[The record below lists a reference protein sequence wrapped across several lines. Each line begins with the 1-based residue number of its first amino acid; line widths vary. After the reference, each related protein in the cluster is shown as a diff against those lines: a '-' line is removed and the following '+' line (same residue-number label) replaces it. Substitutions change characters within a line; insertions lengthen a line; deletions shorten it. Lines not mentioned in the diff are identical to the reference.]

1 MLLLCRSAALFI
13 VLAALACLNSAKAG
27 GLTKAAVVAPKDL
40 SPREQKAVTMLVEEV
55 EKRTG
60 VRWSVVP
67 DKPASETWITVVP
80 AKADGSRKA
89 ESFQL
94 RSYPDG
100 VSISGA
106 DERGTLFGIGYLLRQ
121 LRMTPGR
128 IMLADDLQ
136 VDTAPAYPIRGH
148 QLGYRPKTNSYDAWD
163 LPQWEQYYRDL
174 AVFGSNAVELIP
186 PRSDDAATS
195 PHFPR
200 PPLEMMTGMSR
211 LADEYGL
218 DVWIWYPAM
227 DKDYGDPATVEFALK
242 EWEEVYKALPRIDAI
257 FVPGGD
263 PGHTQPKH
271 LFTLLE
277 KQTALLKKYHPK
289 AQMWMSPQGF
299 TAEWM
304 DEYYELMKAEP
315 EWLSGV
321 VFGPQVRVSL
331 PELRASIPAKYPIR
345 HYPDLTHSRQC
356 QYPVPDWDLAHAVTS
371 AREPINPRPNGQ
383 ATIFRL
389 LQPHTIGFLTYSEG
403 CNDDVNKFVWSGLG
417 WSPDAMVSDILRE
430 FGLYFIGEDM
440 GDDFAQGLLAL
451 ERNWQGPLLTN
462 TNVDVTLEQ
471 FQAMEH
477 RATPGQ
483 KKNWRFQQALYRAYY
498 DAYVRQRLLHETD
511 LEARAMD
518 ALRTARET
526 GSLAAIDRAATF
538 LAEADK
544 PVAPDLRKRV
554 FELADDLFASI
565 QMQTSVGKYRA
576 ISIDRGATLD
586 TVDVPLNNRQW
597 LEQRFAVL
605 KEHSVDDERLAGIDE
620 IVNWTNPG
628 PGGYY
633 DDLGKAASQTH
644 LIRGPGFDEDPA
656 FLVSAKTGFA
666 GFGPMRTSWKDHG
679 EAMLERPLRMR
690 WEGLDPSASY
700 KLRVTYGGDG
710 ADKPVRCEAVPGI
723 EVHPY
728 LEKRKPVGPVEFDLP
743 AEATQSGTLEL
754 SWHGP
759 KGRGGNGRNTQVS
772 EVWIIKKDTAGRTK
786 DE

>member
-1 MLLLCRSAALFI
+1 MLKCRRAIVSFVVLSAVVVAN
-13 VLAALACLNSAKAG
+13 ASRAG
-27 GLTKAAVVAPKDL
+27 DLTKAVVVAPKSL

-55 EKRTG
+55 EKRSG
-60 VRWSVVP
+60 VRWEVVP
-67 DKPASETWITVVP
+67 GKPASEAWVSIVP
-80 AKADGSRKA
+80 AKADGARKA
-89 ESFQL
+89 ESFQVL
-94 RSYPDG
+94 SFPDG
-100 VSISGA
+100 ISVSGA

-121 LRMTPGR
+121 LRMTPGK
-128 IMLADDLQ
+128 ITLADDLK
-136 VDTAPAYPIRGH
+136 VDSAPAYPLRGH

-163 LPQWEQYYRDL
+163 LAQWEQYYRDL

-195 PHFPR
+195 PHFPLA
-200 PPLEMMTGMSR
+200 PLEMMTGMSR

-227 DKDYGDPATVEFALK
+227 DKDYGDAATVEFALK

-271 LFTLLE
+271 LFALLE
-277 KQTALLKKYHPK
+277 KQTALLKKYHPH
-289 AQMWMSPQGF
+289 AEMWMSPQGF

-304 DEYYELMKAEP
+304 DEYFELMKAEP
-315 EWLSGV
+315 AWLDGI

-331 PELRASIPAKYPIR
+331 PELRENIPAKYPIR
-345 HYPDLTHSRQC
+345 HYPDITHSRQC
-356 QYPVPDWDLAHAVTS
+356 QYPVPDWDLAHAITS
-371 AREPINPRPNGQ
+371 AREPINPRPTDQ

-389 LQPHTIGFLTYSEG
+389 LQPHTVGFLTYSEG

-417 WSPDAMVSDILRE
+417 WDPDAQVSDILRE
-430 FGLYFIGEDM
+430 FGRYFIGEEM
-440 GDDFAQGLLAL
+440 GDDFAQGLLGL
-451 ERNWQGPLLTN
+451 ERNWRGPLLTN
-462 TNVDVTLEQ
+462 TNVDVTLAQ
-471 FQAMEH
+471 FQAMER
-477 RATPGQ
+477 RATPEQ
-483 KKNWRFQQALYRAYY
+483 LKNWRFQQALYRAYY
-498 DAYVRQRLLHETD
+498 DAYVRQRLIHETE

-518 ALRTARET
+518 ALRTAKEQ
-526 GSLAAIDRAATF
+526 GSLAAIEAAAKI
-538 LAEADK
+538 LAEADQ

-565 QMQTSVGKYRA
+565 KMQTSVGKYRA

-586 TVDVPLNNRQW
+586 TVDVPLNNRGW

-605 KEHSVDDERLAGIDE
+605 KELSVEEERHKGIDE

-628 PGGYY
+628 PGGFY
-633 DDLGKAASQTH
+633 DDLGKMASQTH

-690 WEGLDPSASY
+690 WEGLDLAARY
-700 KLRVTYGGDG
+700 VLRVTYGGDG
-710 ADKPVRCEAVPGI
+710 AEKPVRCEAVPGI

-728 LEKRKPVGPVEFDLP
+728 LEKKKPVGPVEFDLP
-743 AEATQSGTLEL
+743 PEATASGTLEL
-754 SWHGP
+754 AWHGP

-772 EVWIIKKDTAGRTK
+772 EVWIIKKN
-786 DE
+786 

>member
-1 MLLLCRSAALFI
+1 MLLLCRSAVLFI
-13 VLAALACLNSAKAG
+13 VLAALACLNSANAVD
-27 GLTKAAVVAPKDL
+27 LTSAVVSAPKNL

-60 VRWSVVP
+60 VRWAVVP
-67 DKPASETWITVVP
+67 DKPASESWITIVP
-80 AKADGSRKA
+80 AKAEGSRKA
-89 ESFQL
+89 ESFEL
-94 RSYPDG
+94 TSYPDG
-100 VSISGA
+100 VRISGA

-121 LRMTPGR
+121 LRMTPGK
-128 IMLADDLQ
+128 ITLTDDLN

-186 PRSDDAATS
+186 PRSDDAATR

-277 KQTALLKKYHPK
+277 KQTALLKKYHPQ

-304 DEYYELMKAEP
+304 EEYYELMKAEP

-331 PELRASIPAKYPIR
+331 PELRANIPAKYPIR
-345 HYPDLTHSRQC
+345 HYPDITHSRQC

-371 AREPINPRPNGQ
+371 AREPINPRPTGQ

-389 LQPHTIGFLTYSEG
+389 LQPQTVGFLTYSEG

-417 WSPDAMVSDILRE
+417 WSPDAKVSDILRE
-430 FGLYFIGEDM
+430 FGRYFIGEEM
-440 GDDFAQGLLAL
+440 GDDFAQGLLGL
-451 ERNWQGPLLTN
+451 ERNWQDPLLTN
-462 TNVDVTLEQ
+462 TNVDVTLAQ
-471 FQAMEH
+471 FQAMER
-477 RATPGQ
+477 RATPEQ

-498 DAYVRQRLLHETD
+498 DAYVRQRLIHETD
-511 LEARAMD
+511 LEARALD
-518 ALRTARET
+518 ALRTARES
-526 GSLAAIDRAATF
+526 GSLAAIDRAAKI
-538 LAEADK
+538 LAEADQ

-586 TVDVPLNNRQW
+586 TVDVPLNNREW

-605 KEHSVDDERLAGIDE
+605 KELSVDDERLAGIDE

-628 PGGYY
+628 PGGFY

-690 WEGLDPSASY
+690 WEGLDGAARY

-754 SWHGP
+754 AWHGP

-772 EVWIIKKDTAGRTK
+772 EVWIIKKEGKQVK

>member
-1 MLLLCRSAALFI
+1 MLLLCRSAVLFV
-13 VLAALACLNSAKAG
+13 VLAALACLNFAKAG
-27 GLTKAAVVAPKDL
+27 DLTKAVVVAPKDL
-40 SPREQKAVTMLVEEV
+40 SPREQKAVTMLVDEV

-60 VRWSVVP
+60 VRWGVVP
-67 DKPASETWITVVP
+67 DKPASESWITIVP

-94 RSYPDG
+94 TSYPDG
-100 VSISGA
+100 VSIAGA
-106 DERGTLFGIGYLLRQ
+106 DERGMLFGIGYLLRQ
-121 LRMTPGR
+121 LRMTPGN
-128 IMLADDLQ
+128 ISLADDLN

-163 LPQWEQYYRDL
+163 LAQWEQYYRDL

-227 DKDYGDPATVEFALK
+227 DKDYGDPSTIEFALN

-277 KQTALLKKYHPK
+277 KQTALLKKYHPQ

-304 DEYYELMKAEP
+304 EEYYELMKAEP
-315 EWLSGV
+315 AWLSGV

-331 PELRASIPAKYPIR
+331 PELRANIPAKYPIR
-345 HYPDLTHSRQC
+345 HYPDITHSRQC

-371 AREPINPRPNGQ
+371 AREPINPRPHGQ

-389 LQPHTIGFLTYSEG
+389 LQPHTVGFLTYSEG

-417 WSPDAMVSDILRE
+417 WSPDARVSDILRE
-430 FGLYFIGEDM
+430 FGRYFLGEEM
-440 GDDFAQGLLAL
+440 GDDFAQGLFGL

-462 TNVDVTLEQ
+462 TNVDVTLAQ
-471 FQAMEH
+471 FQAME
-477 RATPGQ
+477 RWATPEQ

-498 DAYVRQRLLHETD
+498 DAYVRQRLIHETD
-511 LEARAMD
+511 LESRALD
-518 ALRTARET
+518 VLRTARES
-526 GSLAAIDRAATF
+526 GSLAAIDRAAKI
-538 LAEADK
+538 LAEADQ

-586 TVDVPLNNRQW
+586 TVDVPLNNREW

-605 KEHSVDDERLAGIDE
+605 KELSVDDERLAGIDE

-628 PGGYY
+628 PGGFY

-644 LIRGPGFDEDPA
+644 LIRGPGFEEDPA

-690 WEGLDPSASY
+690 WEGLDGAARY

-743 AEATQSGTLEL
+743 ADATKSGTLEL
-754 SWHGP
+754 AWHGP

-772 EVWIIKKDTAGRTK
+772 EVWIIKKDEGKQVK